1 MSTPLSGRI
10 SKNHASAQSVER
22 TTLNRVSSQKTGTG
36 RGFDPQTSLKLD
48 IHRVLYCP
56 VMWLRFFLLFFAS
69 RTPPLRFSTKT
80 GSAGSRE
87 GPHLSER
94 TPHSLVPDRTHNP
107 ARQEIRQGYGEGRP
121 RLPYARETSRRPTRA
136 SHDCGP
142 EGKEAR
148 GGADARAKLG
158 VAPRVPRHA
167 SMGLDRTTD
176 RGPRPRQCDSKVR
189 LPSTTERSTDPPHA
203 SQAPRR
209 LRPRGSR
216 KKIDKAGTA

>member
-121 RLPYARETSRRPTRA
+121 RLPYARETSRSPRRA
-136 SHDCGP
+136 PHDCGP

-167 SMGLDRTTD
+167 SGRAWTVGRTAARALDNAIR
-176 RGPRPRQCDSKVR
+176 
-189 LPSTTERSTDPPHA
+189 RSA
-203 SQAPRR
+203 SPAPRKGPQTLHPPPNPQEDSDGR
-209 LRPRGSR
+209 VP
-216 KKIDKAGTA
+216 

>member
-1 MSTPLSGRI
+1 M
-10 SKNHASAQSVER
+10 
-22 TTLNRVSSQKTGTG
+22 
-36 RGFDPQTSLKLD
+36 
-48 IHRVLYCP
+48 LYCP

-176 RGPRPRQCDSKVR
+176 RGPRPRQCDSIG
-189 LPSTTERSTDPPHA
+189 LPNTTERSRGATDA
-203 SQAPRR
+203 SRAPRR
-209 LRPRGSR
+209 LRRSGSR
-216 KKIDKAGTA
+216 KKLTSLERRLKPDIWQHKSPNQQSTISIAASDQKWTSRTRRRRTPMPA